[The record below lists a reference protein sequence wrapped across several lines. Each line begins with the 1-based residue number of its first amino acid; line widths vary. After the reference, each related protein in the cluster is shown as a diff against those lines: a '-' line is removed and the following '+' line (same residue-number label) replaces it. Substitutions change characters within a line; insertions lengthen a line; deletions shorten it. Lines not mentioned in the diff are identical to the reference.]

1 MRLYSPKLDGRPE
14 RQLYNLLVFG
24 GRNMSETKK
33 TSVDLIIKNAKIYT
47 VNKKQ
52 PWATALA
59 VKDGKFV
66 YVGQDAG
73 LTDFEGPVKD
83 AGGKFIIPG
92 LIDAH
97 CHIGHSIR
105 NTVVPPS
112 TMLKSTG
119 KKDILEEI
127 RTHIEANPG
136 KKEYLFSLSVEKL
149 DGETL
154 RFEDIDSV
162 CKDVPVRINEQE
174 MHSIWCN
181 TKYFK
186 SMGID
191 EYAPDMSPGYC
202 IYERDPDGRI
212 NGRIYEMCMFLDK
225 PELIDENVY
234 ISELDKFFA
243 WANEHGIVAFFDAG
257 VLGCFENA
265 EQYYKVM
272 SEYDKTG
279 KLNQYVEAALHIVKP
294 YQVDHAIDTLKE
306 FGKKYDTE
314 HFRIDIMKI
323 QTDGTFNGRTACV
336 TEPYLDNGLNGG
348 TLIPYERL
356 EQFMMELNAEG
367 IDFHLHSIGDKTV
380 HMILDAVECCKNK
393 LGDDWKIQVTVAH
406 VEQTPDE
413 DLGRFAELGVN
424 VDFTPFWA
432 GGITIGGGIDA
443 AESFLGYER
452 AHKMYRFNSVYNTG
466 AVVTF
471 SSDTISMIMPL
482 WNPYLGMEVG
492 MTRQLDT
499 ENILINDFRNAPV
512 YPPVEER
519 MSLAQMIS
527 GYTINAAK
535 RMRLDDKI
543 GSIEVGKDASFN
555 IFANNLFEL
564 DPYEIHKQLPEEF
577 YIRGVK
583 Q

>member
-1 MRLYSPKLDGRPE
+1 
-14 RQLYNLLVFG
+14 
-24 GRNMSETKK
+24 MSEAKK

-59 VKDGKFV
+59 VKDGKFI

-92 LIDAH
+92 LIDSH
-97 CHIGHSIR
+97 CHIGYSIR
-105 NTVVPPS
+105 GLVAPPA
-112 TMLKSTG
+112 TILKAVG
-119 KKDILEEI
+119 KENILEEV
-127 RTHIEANPG
+127 RTIIEANPG
-136 KKEYLFSLSVEKL
+136 KDAHYFIL
-149 DGETL
+149 DVSNLRGETIK
-154 RFEDIDSV
+154 FEDLDAI
-162 CKDVPVRINEQE
+162 CKDVPVRIIESEQ
-174 MHSIWCN
+174 HSIWCN

-191 EYAPDMSPGYC
+191 EYAPDLAPGYC

-243 WANEHGIVAFFDAG
+243 WANEHGMVAFFDAG

-272 SEYDKTG
+272 SEYDKAG

-294 YQVDHAIDTLKE
+294 CQVDYAIKTLKE
-306 FGKKYDTE
+306 YGRKYDTE
-314 HFRIDIMKI
+314 NFKIDTMKI
-323 QTDGTFNGRTACV
+323 QTDGTYNGRTACV
-336 TEPYLDNGLNGG
+336 TEPYLDNGKNGG

-367 IDFHLHSIGDKTV
+367 IDFHLHAVGDGTV
-380 HMILDAVECCKNK
+380 HMILDAVESCKKK

-424 VDFTPFWA
+424 VDFTPFWVGGFCIS
-432 GGITIGGGIDA
+432 GGIKA
-443 AESFLGYER
+443 AEEYLGYER
-452 AHKMYRFNSVYNTG
+452 AHRMYRMNSVYNTG
-466 AVVTF
+466 ALVTF
-471 SSDTISMIMPL
+471 SCDTVAMMMPC
-482 WNPYLGMEVG
+482 WNPFLGMEIG
-492 MTRQLDT
+492 ITRQLDMVHAMQPDYR
-499 ENILINDFRNAPV
+499 ESEK
-512 YPPVEER
+512 YPSAEEK
-519 MSLAQMIS
+519 MSLAQMIE
-527 GYTINAAK
+527 GYTINGAK
-535 RMRLDDKI
+535 QLKLDDKI

-555 IFANNLFEL
+555 IFADNLFEL
-564 DPYEIHKQLPEEF
+564 DPFVLHDQLPEEF
-577 YIRGVK
+577 YIKGVK